1 MTKQKCFIIDE
12 MFPNITQLLQEIGI
26 DPVYKPDITREQII
40 AEIYDYEG
48 LIVRSK
54 TPIDSGLLEY
64 AKKLH
69 FIARAGAGIDNIDE
83 AYCKERGI
91 TVFNAPEANCNAVG
105 EHAVGMLLSLF
116 NKINSGDREVRNGIW
131 DREGNRGTE
140 IQGRTVGI
148 IGFGNMGSAFARRLR
163 GFDCRVIAYDK
174 YKTGFGD
181 EFVQEVNATALYQQT
196 DILSLHIPLT
206 EETSR
211 MVNINFLR
219 KFRKGITLINTARG
233 KIVVLRD
240 LLTALGEG
248 KVLNA
253 ALDVLENEKIKKLNP
268 EEQSDFDQLIQKP
281 NVLLTP
287 HVGGWS
293 FESYEK
299 INGILVEKINE
310 FLKRALWV

>member
-12 MFPNITQLLQEIGI
+12 MYPNITELLQDIGI
-26 DPVYKPDITREQII
+26 DPVYKPDITREQIME
-40 AEIYDYEG
+40 EIDDYEG

-54 TPIDSGLLEY
+54 TPIDSELLQC
-64 AKKLH
+64 AKKLK
-69 FIARAGAGIDNIDE
+69 FIARAGAGIDNIDQSF
-83 AYCKERGI
+83 CKERGI
-91 TVFNAPEANCNAVG
+91 TVFNAPEANRDAVG

-116 NKINSGDREVRNGIW
+116 NKINTSDKEVRRGIW

-140 IQGRTVGI
+140 IQGKTVGI
-148 IGFGNMGSAFARRLR
+148 IGFGNMGTAFARRLR
-163 GFDCRVIAYDK
+163 GFDCKVIAYDK
-174 YKTGFGD
+174 YETGFGD
-181 EFVQEVNATALYQQT
+181 EFVQEVNATVLYQQT

-206 EETSR
+206 EETNR

-219 KFRKGITLINTARG
+219 KFRKGISLINTARG

-240 LLTALGEG
+240 LLKALDEG

-268 EEQSDFDQLIQKP
+268 EEQSDFDQLIQRS

-299 INGILVEKINE
+299 INGILVKKIAD
-310 FLKRALWV
+310 FLERV